1 MASIGSTLRE
11 ERIRLGLGIDQV
23 EADTKIRAKYLMALE
38 DERFEALPG
47 TAYARAF
54 LRDYAEQLGLDPQ
67 ELVNRLNA
75 VVGADD
81 DVVLAPRRAVAP
93 GPILGRWQ
101 WVALGS
107 GIVLVVALLAFAA
120 YSMFGGGSG
129 GTAAGAAIGQG
140 AGTDLAKSSTSTG
153 PRPPHVTKSRYAF
166 RAGPGNTWLEVRE
179 GSATGKVLYAHVLS
193 AGRHI
198 RVDGRKLW
206 VTVGAPW
213 NLSVK
218 ANGHPLE
225 VPSKVKGHL
234 LVTRSDVRAVA

>member
-1 MASIGSTLRE
+1 M
-11 ERIRLGLGIDQV
+11 
-23 EADTKIRAKYLMALE
+23 
-38 DERFEALPG
+38 
-47 TAYARAF
+47 
-54 LRDYAEQLGLDPQ
+54 
-67 ELVNRLNA
+67 
-75 VVGADD
+75 
-81 DVVLAPRRAVAP
+81 
-93 GPILGRWQ
+93 
-101 WVALGS
+101 
-107 GIVLVVALLAFAA
+107 
-120 YSMFGGGSG
+120 
-129 GTAAGAAIGQG
+129 
-140 AGTDLAKSSTSTG
+140 
-153 PRPPHVTKSRYAF
+153 
-166 RAGPGNTWLEVRE
+166 RE

>member
-1 MASIGSTLRE
+1 
-11 ERIRLGLGIDQV
+11 V
-23 EADTKIRAKYLMALE
+23 
-38 DERFEALPG
+38 
-47 TAYARAF
+47 AR
-54 LRDYAEQLGLDPQ
+54 
-67 ELVNRLNA
+67 
-75 VVGADD
+75 
-81 DVVLAPRRAVAP
+81 RRGRRSARAP
-93 GPILGRWQ
+93 GPTSRSRPRRPGR
-101 WVALGS
+101 A
-107 GIVLVVALLAFAA
+107 
-120 YSMFGGGSG
+120 
-129 GTAAGAAIGQG
+129 
-140 AGTDLAKSSTSTG
+140 
-153 PRPPHVTKSRYAF
+153 PHVTKSRYAF